1 VNVAAGLD
9 AQGERRPRRRQR
21 ALAGTQLRALAV
33 AVVAAV
39 VLALL
44 TILTFAYLP
53 RYEDNGRPILANADF
68 RDGFRGWQLEGLVSL
83 DERELGRA
91 TLQNRD
97 RARAVRLRRTVELP
111 PGRTS
116 LRLRAEIATSRVER
130 GEEPWQSARVYL
142 VQQTPDGTQLWNQ
155 AHLLVDLIGTTA
167 RQRYEAVFEIP
178 GTIPTV
184 ALGIDLAYAT
194 GSMEIAGLDLAVVD
208 ERALFRLAATLL
220 VCGWSLLA
228 FWVVD
233 GLYHGIGAPLVRR
246 WLLATL
252 ALLAVGV
259 FMPAVVY
266 QELIDGLASGFGLDL
281 PEPGAFGHAAAFG
294 LLALLLRIGRSRDPL
309 LVHLSCWLLLAAVT
323 EVLQL
328 FTPDREPEAGDWLID
343 ATGTTAGLL
352 LAELGLWLQR
362 RLAAARRRRQAMAD
376 AERQA

>member
-1 VNVAAGLD
+1 MNVAAGLD
-9 AQGERRPRRRQR
+9 AQGERRPRRRPR

-53 RYEDNGRPILANADF
+53 RYEDDGRPILANADF

-142 VQQTPDGTQLWNQ
+142 VQQTRDGTELWNQ

-167 RQRYEAVFEIP
+167 RQRYETVFEVP
-178 GTIPTV
+178 STIAAV
-184 ALGIDLAYAT
+184 ALGIELAYAT
-194 GSMEIAGLDLAVVD
+194 GSMEIAGLELAIVD
-208 ERALFRLAATLL
+208 ERAPFRLVATLL

-233 GLYHGIGAPLVRR
+233 GLYHGIGAPRVRR

-252 ALLAVGV
+252 ALLVVGRV
-259 FMPAVVY
+259 HAGGR
-266 QELIDGLASGFGLDL
+266 L
-281 PEPGAFGHAAAFG
+281 PGADRRPGERLRPGPARAGSLRPRRRVRPAGAAAADRPPTRPAPG
-294 LLALLLRIGRSRDPL
+294 PS
-309 LVHLSCWLLLAAVT
+309 
-323 EVLQL
+323 VL
-328 FTPDREPEAGDWLID
+328 
-343 ATGTTAGLL
+343 
-352 LAELGLWLQR
+352 
-362 RLAAARRRRQAMAD
+362 LAAARRR
-376 AERQA
+376 